1 MNKNSNGARK
11 TILMGGLMAVG
22 IGLAVGAIASAN
34 PGMFQ
39 KHNKEG
45 FKKGFE
51 MTEEKKE
58 AMKAHYEQMD
68 TILANGDYEAFK
80 ELASNKPMM
89 ADKITEENFAK
100 FIEMHNL
107 KQAGDMEGAKVIAE
121 ELGLMKLG
129 EKGKKGMH
137 KGMRFEDKNGDGF
150 CDHLDKE

>member
-1 MNKNSNGARK
+1 MKK

-39 KHNKEG
+39 KHNKENY
-45 FKKGFE
+45 KKGFE

-68 TILANGDYEAFK
+68 AILASGDYEAFK
-80 ELASNKPMM
+80 ELVGDKPMM

-107 KQAGDMEGAKVIAE
+107 KKAGDIEGSKAIAE
-121 ELGLMKLG
+121 ELKLNHF
-129 EKGKKGMH
+129 GKKGMKRGMH